1 MGDSPERDTPPAEG
15 AQPTMK
21 ELLILEFVILGVI
34 ETTKG
39 IVGLVH

>member
-1 MGDSPERDTPPAEG
+1 
-15 AQPTMK
+15 MK

-34 ETTKG
+34 ETIKG